1 MIRQWFRS
9 LSQQEAAT
17 YEPRWKIYQAK
28 INSETGRLA
37 EPSALKLPSKATE
50 LLFRHYNQQKKLD
63 AKLKAS
69 SNQLRN
75 AYIKK
80 LSTEIEALSEQ
91 GLRSQAAILI
101 QEIESVGKDSLGLL
115 DHFGM
120 NPIQP

>member
-1 MIRQWFRS
+1 MTTS
-9 LSQQEAAT
+9 
-17 YEPRWKIYQAK
+17 
-28 INSETGRLA
+28 N
-37 EPSALKLPSKATE
+37 
-50 LLFRHYNQQKKLD
+50 YNQQKKLD

-80 LSTEIEALSEQ
+80 LSTEIEALNEQ
-91 GLRSQAAILI
+91 GLRSQAAILT